1 MMDGQELRRIR
12 KKLDYNL
19 RDFAEKVGI
28 SRAQLSKYE
37 REVTGLSEERVNQIK
52 QKLVWLWCQSVS
64 YMFILII

>member
-1 MMDGQELRRIR
+1 MDGQELRRIR

-52 QKLVWLWCQSVS
+52 QKIGLALVSECELHVHFD
-64 YMFILII
+64 YL